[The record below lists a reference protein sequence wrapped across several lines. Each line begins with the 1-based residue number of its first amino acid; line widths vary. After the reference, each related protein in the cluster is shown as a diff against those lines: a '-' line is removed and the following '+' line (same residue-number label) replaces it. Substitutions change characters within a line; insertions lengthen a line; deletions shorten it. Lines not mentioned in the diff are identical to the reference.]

1 VDVTATISC
10 WGRTMH
16 EAETGSGPRLV
27 LRWGVSVGADPNV
40 AEALMYSAEALV
52 YSAEALS
59 GRLIVDT
66 VVGHSGQ

>member
-1 VDVTATISC
+1 
-10 WGRTMH
+10 MH

-40 AEALMYSAEALV
+40 AEALMYSAKALV
-52 YSAEALS
+52 YNAEALS

>member
-1 VDVTATISC
+1 
-10 WGRTMH
+10 MH
-16 EAETGSGPRLV
+16 EAKTGSGPRLV

-40 AEALMYSAEALV
+40 AEALMYSAEALM

-59 GRLIVDT
+59 GRLIVGI